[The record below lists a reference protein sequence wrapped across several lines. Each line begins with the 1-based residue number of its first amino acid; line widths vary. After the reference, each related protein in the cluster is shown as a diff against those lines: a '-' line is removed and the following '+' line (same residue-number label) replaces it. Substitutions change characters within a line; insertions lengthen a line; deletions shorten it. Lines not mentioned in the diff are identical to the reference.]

1 LSVAVDNFTQFF
13 FLFVCLLFVLLSTF
27 FCSFVCMCLPCRS
40 VFFLLFSLFHLLVVL
55 YCAFKHLSLVRLF
68 VSSYFIYFVRPFE
81 RFLKIFLLFILI
93 YHLLF
98 SRWFSYYILFSLVKL
113 YFLSKQK
120 CIYCLMFVFCSFSG
134 EFF

>member
-1 LSVAVDNFTQFF
+1 MSVAVDNFTQFF
-13 FLFVCLLFVLLSTF
+13 FLFVCLLFLLLSTF
-27 FCSFVCMCLPCRS
+27 FCSFVCMSLPCRS
-40 VFFLLFSLFHLLVVL
+40 VFLLFSLFHLLVVL

-68 VSSYFIYFVRPFE
+68 VSSYFIYFVRLFE
-81 RFLKIFLLFILI
+81 RFLKMFLLFIFI

-120 CIYCLMFVFCSFSG
+120 CIYCLMFVFCSFSY
-134 EFF
+134 EIF